1 MKYVVK
7 RGDIG
12 IEKETILPKV
22 VDAWEKLSLSK
33 CFIFFY
39 SFIEDINGRGGG
51 VIRRKSERAVNEE
64 RVEKVD
70 INTIGMNNSSGRF
83 VSDIL
88 DNKLQEI
95 VDMDIEEC
103 ESFVALLRN
112 IRCKQRARWNG
123 G

>member
-1 MKYVVK
+1 M
-7 RGDIG
+7 
-12 IEKETILPKV
+12 
-22 VDAWEKLSLSK
+22 
-33 CFIFFY
+33 
-39 SFIEDINGRGGG
+39 
-51 VIRRKSERAVNEE
+51 NEE

-70 INTIGMNNSSGRF
+70 INTIGMNNSSGRS

-123 G
+123 R